1 MFFLWCRTNLSMT
14 ATDQYVPVSMCELQ
28 GSLNMLL
35 LLDLFA
41 MEKTGKK
48 EVGSRET
55 IGWGMLMM
63 EKR

>member
-1 MFFLWCRTNLSMT
+1 MT